1 MVQHTIKVS
10 LASIAKSIDH
20 SLLHPSMTDDKI
32 DEGLRLCRD
41 LKTATA
47 CVKPYC
53 ITRAKDIL
61 GDSGVLICP
70 VIGFPHGNS
79 TTSSKVSEAIEAVEL
94 GGHEVDM
101 VINVGKALSGEWDY
115 VQSEIKAINEAVVSK
130 GAILKVIFET
140 DYLKDEDIIK
150 LCQICSEIGVAFVK
164 TSTGFGF
171 VQDPKDG
178 KYSYT
183 GATPRL
189 IALMRKH
196 CSPQMRIKASG
207 GVRTLDAWLKVVASG
222 AIRVGTSSTTSIL
235 EEAKQRGIGHEEVDI
250 TVQLDD

>member
-1 MVQHTIKVS
+1 MTKHTVKVS

-53 ITRAKDIL
+53 ITRSKEIL

-79 TTSSKVSEAIEAVEL
+79 TTASKVAEAIEAVEL
-94 GGHEVDM
+94 GGHEIDM
-101 VINVGKALSGEWDY
+101 VINVGKALSGEWEY
-115 VQSEIKAINEAVVSK
+115 VQNEIKLINEAVVSR

-140 DYLKDEDIIK
+140 DFLKDEHIIR
-150 LCQICSEIGVAFVK
+150 LCQICSDIGVAFIK

-189 IALMRKH
+189 VALMRKH
-196 CSPQMRIKASG
+196 SSPSVRIKASG

-222 AIRVGTSSTTSIL
+222 AIRIGTSSTTSIL
-235 EEAKQRGIGHEEVDI
+235 QEAKQRGIGEKEVEV
-250 TVQLDD
+250 TVELDD

>member
-1 MVQHTIKVS
+1 MAIHTVKVS

-20 SLLHPSMTDDKI
+20 SLLHPSMSDAKI

-41 LKTATA
+41 MKTATA

-53 ITRAKDIL
+53 ITRAKEIL

-79 TTSSKVSEAIEAVEL
+79 TTSSKVAEASEAVEL
-94 GGHEVDM
+94 GGHEIDM
-101 VINVGKALSGEWDY
+101 VINVGKAISGDWTY
-115 VQSEIKAINEAVVSK
+115 VSDEIRAINDAVTSK

-140 DYLKDEDIIK
+140 DFLQDEHIVK
-150 LCQICSEIGVAFVK
+150 LCEICSEIGVAFVK

-171 VQDPKDG
+171 VQGSDG

-196 CSPQMRIKASG
+196 CAPSVRIKASG
-207 GVRTLDAWLKVVASG
+207 GVRTLDAWLKVVAAG
-222 AIRVGTSSTTSIL
+222 AIRIGTSSTTSIL
-235 EEAKQRGIGHEEVDI
+235 EEAKSRGIGEQEVE
-250 TVQLDD
+250 VSVSLD